1 MRALRLDA
9 VLHAVLLAALAGAC
23 VEEQRYVVENAAFA
37 MTADAEPAFVNDDD
51 DELFIVTRTFGFPI
65 SPPSELA
72 LGRLNSAPAELVA
85 PFPRA
90 PWVTVDDVEYT
101 LDFVVQNG
109 SGDTVNVLVGLDGV
123 NEFNV
128 YTPGPEDLHQWER
141 RFAIPAGGRERFSVT
156 TLEMREIAVDLATV
170 VNGAPNSNLVVQFE
184 NQSGRDDR
192 VEPYI
197 PEALPGLVGV
207 VASLTTS
214 AAASVQLELSVRAE
228 DHGGRI
234 PSRGAARWQL
244 PAPTP
249 FVPVVPEE
257 EP

>member
-1 MRALRLDA
+1 VAAHALR
-9 VLHAVLLAALAGAC
+9 HASVLLAALACAC

-37 MTADAEPAFVNDDD
+37 MSADTEPAFVNDDD
-51 DELFIVTRTFGFPI
+51 DELFIITRTFSFPI
-65 SPPSELA
+65 SPPSELV
-72 LGRLNSAPAELVA
+72 LGRLNGAPAELVA

-90 PWVTVDDVEYT
+90 PWVTVDDVAYT
-101 LDFVVQNG
+101 LDFVVQNA
-109 SGDTVNVLVGLDGV
+109 SDAPLSVLVGLDGV

-141 RFAIPAGGRERFSVT
+141 RFAIPAGGREHFSVIAQ
-156 TLEMREIAVDLATV
+156 EMREIAVDLATV

-192 VEPYI
+192 VKPYI
-197 PEALPGLVGV
+197 PKAIPGLVGV

-214 AAASVQLELSVRAE
+214 TAASVQLELSVRAE
-228 DHGGRI
+228 DHGGRV
-234 PSRGAARWQL
+234 PRRGDARWEL
-244 PAPTP
+244 PAPAP
-249 FVPVVPEE
+249 FMPVVPEA